1 MVPCRTPHPKVSIP
15 SGSHPTT
22 PGREPQSEPVPL
34 QTKCGQ
40 RREGSRIHQ
49 HTCNTCSLTSKPAVL
64 GASRAYHCTH
74 SRLGPVYIRTVPAAP
89 TQNISGGLGLVT
101 RVGEMH
107 YRAPQDTFYIRP
119 LLSRTREGDD
129 LPNTDT
135 QRVTQTEETGI

>member
-1 MVPCRTPHPKVSIP
+1 M
-15 SGSHPTT
+15 PTT
-22 PGREPQSEPVPL
+22 
-34 QTKCGQ
+34 
-40 RREGSRIHQ
+40 
-49 HTCNTCSLTSKPAVL
+49 
-64 GASRAYHCTH
+64 
-74 SRLGPVYIRTVPAAP
+74 AP
-89 TQNISGGLGLVT
+89 TVGLDQSTSERCLQPPHKIFREGLGLVT